1 MFKKTIGLA
10 AAALA
15 ISGFAVLG
23 NGCSSSSSSTTT
35 DGGSE
40 GDGAVVH
47 KDAGGGTDG
56 GGTTEAPACYDLA
69 DAQIGLNG
77 ETAPK
82 AAQGVCTSTEI
93 SDFFGLCLGESDAAD
108 AGGACSDYI
117 DAHANCA
124 SCILGPQT
132 ADAGAFPVPALVFV
146 SSTSVSVNVPGC
158 FAAVTT
164 GVDDTCRLAFSEN
177 STCIESACASCE
189 DADFDACTT
198 YADADEAG
206 CSSAVPVDSTC
217 SDAINASASDTTLAA
232 KCTPSA
238 ASPGF
243 QDYYTTVVT
252 TLCGS

>member
-146 SSTSVSVNVPGC
+146 SSASVSVNVAGGAIGTASGTISSVNSSG
-158 FAAVTT
+158 FGGGAAAGDGGNPCLGT
-164 GVDDTCRLAFSEN
+164 GSGTPAP
-177 STCIESACASCE
+177 T
-189 DADFDACTT
+189 
-198 YADADEAG
+198 AG
-206 CSSAVPVDSTC
+206 
-217 SDAINASASDTTLAA
+217 AA
-232 KCTPSA
+232 GLSFK
-238 ASPGF
+238 
-243 QDYYTTVVT
+243 TVVPDPGA
-252 TLCGS
+252 LFL